1 MKNLSVVIG
10 YYGKNGA
17 VIAGDK
23 RNLLFNGIE
32 SNRAKL
38 EEVLYSGEI
47 RTDEELFE
55 KASEFDVTVHIN
67 DTREKVKSLG
77 NLLSG
82 EVLSI
87 GKDSKRRRMYLTK
100 EKCAIIDIENDRITN
115 KSVKTGSGIVVFGN
129 RYIKHFVESEIKK
142 HVQKLLKMSAREI
155 RDLFEKILK
164 NIENATLSDTFEYYV
179 VETGEPEFEKAVNK
193 DLDDLFNYR
202 HDLSIKMAEM
212 QILTMIAE
220 KIVKIGDVGV
230 IKNGTLVLYDEFL
243 AINKICPEPEI
254 YSEIEI
260 TGEFIEGDI
269 ITIDNESL
277 KVKRTGS
284 PVAVQKI
291 ICKK

>member
-32 SNRAKL
+32 SNREKL

-47 RTDEELFE
+47 KSDEELFK

-100 EKCAIIDIENDRITN
+100 EKCAIIDIENDQITN

-129 RYIKHFVESEIKK
+129 RHIKHFVESEIKK
-142 HVQKLLKMSAREI
+142 QVQKLLKMNAREI

-164 NIENATLSDTFEYYV
+164 KIENATLSDTFEYYF
-179 VETGEPEFEKAVNK
+179 VEAGEPEFEKAVND

-220 KIVKIGDVGV
+220 KIVKIGDVGI

-260 TGEFIEGDI
+260 KGEFIEGDV

-277 KVKRTGS
+277 KVKRTGN
-284 PVAVQKI
+284 PVVVHKI